1 MNLCLCLS
9 AAMEKPPPPALEDY
23 LVLWQIWIKTVEAK
37 AWLLVLVACLGLM
50 VALGWSTLQIFAISL
65 SIFGLMLLGQAVQNL
80 AQISHRLLLLG
91 KQLGQL
97 QQEAETSQMIL
108 TDQLDLM
115 SS

>member
-1 MNLCLCLS
+1 
-9 AAMEKPPPPALEDY
+9 MEKPPPPALEDY

-37 AWLLVLVACLGLM
+37 TWLLVLVACLGLM